1 MSGTKFLLD
10 TNVIV
15 NHLNGNKN
23 VETLLDGALLYIS
36 AITFTELI
44 SKKLPQSESIILS
57 DYLQTVHVIHTND
70 FICKLSAEIRRKSKL
85 KLPDAIIAATSIFL
99 DIPFVSFDSDF
110 DRVNDLQIIKLI
122 L

>member
-1 MSGTKFLLD
+1 MSGTNFLLD
-10 TNVIV
+10 TNVII

-23 VETLLDGALLYIS
+23 VEALLDGALLYIS

-44 SKKLPQSESIILS
+44 SKNLPQSESIILS

-70 FICKLSAEIRRKSKL
+70 FICKLSAEIRKKSKL

-99 DIPFVSFDSDF
+99 HIPLVSFDSDF
-110 DRVNDLQIIKLI
+110 DKVDDLQIIKLI